1 MRGYGLQAGGVE
13 IVPVGEAHIRG
24 YHEAVDRVARER
36 RYLAF
41 LEALP
46 FEKSEAF
53 VRENMER
60 GNPHVVA
67 ILEGR
72 VIGWCDIVPI
82 GRPVYAHGG
91 VLGMGIVEEHRGRG
105 IGEVLIRA
113 ALRQAKDRGLKRVEL
128 TVRADN
134 VRAIALYRRIGFV
147 DEGVKRRAIHVDG
160 QYVDVVCMAL
170 LFDDAPPGPGP
181 DLR

>member
-1 MRGYGLQAGGVE
+1 MRHDGLQAGEVS

-46 FEKSEAF
+46 LEKSEAF
-53 VRENMER
+53 VRENVAQ

-67 ILEGR
+67 LIGG
-72 VIGWCDIVPI
+72 VVVGWCDICPI

-91 VLGMGIVEEHRGRG
+91 VLGMGIVEEHRGKG
-105 IGEVLIRA
+105 IGEALMRA
-113 ALRQAKDRGLKRVEL
+113 ALAQARARGMTRVEL

-134 VRAIALYRRIGFV
+134 PRAITLYRRIGFV
-147 DEGVKRRAIHVDG
+147 DEGVKRKAIFVDG
-160 QYVDVVCMAL
+160 AYVDVACMAL
-170 LFDDAPPGPGP
+170 LFE
-181 DLR
+181 DLMEAKAR

>member
-1 MRGYGLQAGGVE
+1 MQERPEVAV
-13 IVPVGEAHIRG
+13 VPIAEPHIRG

-46 FEKSEAF
+46 LEKSAAF
-53 VRENMER
+53 VRENLAQ

-67 ILEGR
+67 VLDGH

-91 VLGMGIVEEHRGRG
+91 VLGMGIVAEHRGRG
-105 IGEVLIRA
+105 IGEALMRA
-113 ALRQAKDRGLKRVEL
+113 ALGRAKARGLTRVEL
-128 TVRADN
+128 TVRSDN
-134 VRAIALYRRIGFV
+134 ERAIALYRKLGFA
-147 DEGVKRRAIHVDG
+147 DEGVKRRAIRVDG
-160 QYVDVVCMAL
+160 RYLDVACMAL
-170 LFDDAPPGPGP
+170 LFDEGS
-181 DLR
+181 

>member
-1 MRGYGLQAGGVE
+1 MRSHGLPARGTEVT

-46 FEKSEAF
+46 LEKSEAF
-53 VRENMER
+53 VRENVAK

-67 ILEGR
+67 LIGGK
-72 VIGWCDIVPI
+72 VVGWCDICPI
-82 GRPVYAHGG
+82 DRPVYAHGG
-91 VLGMGIVEEHRGRG
+91 VLGMGIVEEHRGKG
-105 IGEVLIRA
+105 IGEALMRA
-113 ALRQAKDRGLKRVEL
+113 ALAQARSRGLARVEL

-134 VRAIALYRRIGFV
+134 VRAIALYRKIGFV
-147 DEGVKRRAIHVDG
+147 DEGVKRKAICVDG
-160 QYVDVVCMAL
+160 GYIDVACMAL
-170 LFDDAPPGPGP
+170 LFE
-181 DLR
+181 DLMGAKG

>member
-1 MRGYGLQAGGVE
+1 MRQHGLQDDSAEVSV
-13 IVPVGEAHIRG
+13 VPVTEAHIRG

-53 VRENMER
+53 VRENLAQ

-67 ILEGR
+67 LVGGQ
-72 VIGWCDIVPI
+72 VVGWCDICPI

-91 VLGMGIVEEHRGRG
+91 VLGMGIVEEHRGKG
-105 IGEVLIRA
+105 IGEALMRA
-113 ALRQAKDRGLKRVEL
+113 ALAQARQRGLTRVEL

-134 VRAIALYRRIGFV
+134 ERAIALYRKIGFA
-147 DEGVKRRAIHVDG
+147 DEGVKRKAILVDG
-160 QYVDVVCMAL
+160 RYIDVACMAL
-170 LFDDAPPGPGP
+170 LFE
-181 DLR
+181 